1 MDNSIIKN
9 KKVLRLVGLYK
20 GIRLIFKDSLA
31 IIPKALKTFPSM
43 FGFEEIKEIFPYR
56 YYDSQ
61 MNQGEFI
68 KGIKT
73 EASKYV
79 PDTEREYFL
88 QNVNRREFIHDDPLS
103 FDMQKYC
110 VFYCERDVDLLQR
123 GYMAFRDYILRQ
135 FHLDIINFVSIS
147 SVANEIMCIKCYFPN
162 GNLYD
167 LSGPPRSFIAKCI
180 HGGRCICKPVYTVE
194 PIICLDAVSLYPSA
208 MKRLYCL
215 EGMPEVLEPKQ
226 LNQNYLLRHL
236 FDDDQWTPNIDKFIS
251 GFFIEYEICGFRER
265 EFPILPN
272 LEKGEHIF
280 IDHIQLEDLVKFC
293 GMKGKVIRGYY
304 YSGNRDPK
312 IREVIEEIFQLR
324 VANKKTPIE
333 QIMKIVLNS
342 IYGKT
347 ILKPITNDIKFVDTK
362 NINRYI
368 QRHYNNIISAETIT
382 YGEEEDKFTKVK
394 TKKLLYKHQ
403 NFTPLG
409 CNILSMSKRIMN
421 EVFTLA
427 EDNGIKIYYTDTDS
441 LYIGLKDEKHL
452 EDLFYETYGRV
463 MTGTSLGQFHRDF
476 PQVCTKSIFVWKKV
490 YCNLLDDGTYHYRL
504 KGICQDVIDLK
515 AAEMG
520 ISLMDLY
527 DRLLGHEEIIFDVC
541 QSSRPSIETN
551 NFEAYTRAS
560 FMRKIKF

>member
-1 MDNSIIKN
+1 
-9 KKVLRLVGLYK
+9 
-20 GIRLIFKDSLA
+20 
-31 IIPKALKTFPSM
+31 
-43 FGFEEIKEIFPYR
+43 
-56 YYDSQ
+56 
-61 MNQGEFI
+61 
-68 KGIKT
+68 
-73 EASKYV
+73 
-79 PDTEREYFL
+79 
-88 QNVNRREFIHDDPLS
+88 
-103 FDMQKYC
+103 
-110 VFYCERDVDLLQR
+110 
-123 GYMAFRDYILRQ
+123 
-135 FHLDIINFVSIS
+135 
-147 SVANEIMCIKCYFPN
+147 MCIKCYFPN

-167 LSGPPRSFIAKCI
+167 LSSTPRAFISQCI
-180 HGGRCICKPVYTVE
+180 HGGRCICKPQATDE

-215 EGMPEVLEPKQ
+215 EGVPQVLSQKQ
-226 LNQNYLLRHL
+226 LKQDYLFRHL
-236 FDDDQWTPNIDKFIS
+236 FEEDQISPNMDKFIS
-251 GFFIEYEICGFRER
+251 GFFIEYEIDKFTER
-265 EFPILPN
+265 DFPILPN
-272 LEKGEHIF
+272 LSVGSRIF

-362 NINRYI
+362 KIDKYI
-368 QRHYNNIISAETIT
+368 QRHYQNVVSGETIS

-394 TKKLLYKHQ
+394 MKKLLYKHQ

-421 EVFTLA
+421 EVFTLC

-441 LYIGLKDEKHL
+441 LYIGLKDENKL
-452 EDLFYETYGRV
+452 CELYERTYGRI

-476 PQVCTKSIFVWKKV
+476 PQACVKSVFVGKKC

-504 KGICQDVIDLK
+504 KGICQDVIDLR
-515 AAEMG
+515 ASELG
-520 ISLMDLY
+520 VDLLELY
-527 DRLLGHEEIIFDVC
+527 ERLLRHEEIEFDLC
-541 QSSRPSIETN
+541 KSARPSIETK
-551 NFEAYTRAS
+551 NFEAFTRS
-560 FMRKIKF
+560 HFVRKIKF